1 MIWLDSQYRLHD
13 SIRFLEY
20 FWTNILVQKNDDL
33 FVRIHQIALN
43 IEAKCTTGI
52 LKINKVI
59 NSLNKQRILTRGKWS
74 TET

>member
-33 FVRIHQIALN
+33 FVRIRQIAF
-43 IEAKCTTGI
+43 
-52 LKINKVI
+52 
-59 NSLNKQRILTRGKWS
+59 
-74 TET
+74 